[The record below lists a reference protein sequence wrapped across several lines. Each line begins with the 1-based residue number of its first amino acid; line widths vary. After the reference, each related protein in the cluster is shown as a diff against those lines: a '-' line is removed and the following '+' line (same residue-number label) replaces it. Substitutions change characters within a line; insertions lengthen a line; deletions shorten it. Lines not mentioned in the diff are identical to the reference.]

1 LAAIA
6 IAPAFVDASVGG
18 RLPIASVALS
28 TRRFV
33 LRVFVTILGKR
44 LPDIVLL
51 VGEVAL
57 LIAPNVSFVT
67 RLRLNQLAL
76 RHCDPPGISNDGY
89 PTLSRTGSR

>member
-1 LAAIA
+1 L
-6 IAPAFVDASVGG
+6 
-18 RLPIASVALS
+18 VALS

-76 RHCDPPGISNDGY
+76 RYCDPPGISNDGY